1 MEFFC
6 LAVGRLLA
14 AVVSCAWYWVVL
26 DSFLVVVGGRAT
38 VGSGWQ
44 NSFSANLSG
53 ETVIS

>member
-1 MEFFC
+1 MSYCGIF
-6 LAVGRLLA
+6 LAGSG
-14 AVVSCAWYWVVL
+14 SCNWYWVVL

-38 VGSGWQ
+38 VGSGWR